1 MNPDAREEDYRD
13 WAAAAVRLL
22 QGPVYDDEP
31 IWKLLLD
38 NDVHVRHW
46 LAAIGVE
53 LILDREEGFA
63 YLSQPEPEEEGGRAR
78 LVRRMPLT
86 FETSLL
92 LVILREEFE
101 HFDSANTDSRR
112 LYLTAA
118 EIRER
123 IGLYF
128 REKTDQTRLMRELDR
143 YINQV
148 RELGFLRVARES
160 SALPGGATETVYEVR
175 RIVKAKVNTGFLEE
189 FKRAMEEHARPA
201 GLS

>member
-1 MNPDAREEDYRD
+1 MSETANGGEYRE
-13 WAAAAVRLL
+13 WAPAVVRLL

-31 IWKLLLD
+31 VWRLLLD
-38 NDVHVRHW
+38 NAAHIRRW

-53 LILDREEGFA
+53 LVLDEAEGFA
-63 YLSQPEPEEEGGRAR
+63 YLSQPELEEEGGRAR

-86 FETSLL
+86 FEVSLL

-101 HFDSANTDSRR
+101 HFDTANTDSRR
-112 LYLTAA
+112 LYLTRQ

-128 REKTDQTRLMRELDR
+128 KEKTDQTRLMRELDR
-143 YINQV
+143 YIRQV
-148 RELGFLRVARES
+148 EALGFIREARE
-160 SALPGGATETVYEVR
+160 GGAPAGGAQEGVYEVR

-189 FKRAMEEHARPA
+189 FKRAMEEHAGSA
-201 GLS
+201 GQP